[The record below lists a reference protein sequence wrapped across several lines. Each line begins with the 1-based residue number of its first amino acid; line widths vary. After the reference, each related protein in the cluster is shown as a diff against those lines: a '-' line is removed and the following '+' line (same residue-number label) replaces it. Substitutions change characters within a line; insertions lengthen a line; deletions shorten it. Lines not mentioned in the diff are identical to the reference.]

1 MAKRRPL
8 AATARRALALLETAL
23 VKLVRLGVLTA
34 TASQA
39 PLARLER
46 TLEETLPRAP

>member
-1 MAKRRPL
+1 MVFWANTQRQLSLRR
-8 AATARRALALLETAL
+8 
-23 VKLVRLGVLTA
+23 VRLRVLAA

-46 TLEETLPRAP
+46 TLEKTLARVA